1 MKLSYITIV
10 ICLTFILSYNQ
21 INQHF
26 LNSKKGVNAEYSI
39 FDIDTQSNNVK
50 ENKIDPTVGNVFI
63 EHSPYEIQINALRI
77 QYKDIVIFNNYELI
91 FDDKMLSSNGIQFYL
106 KDSNRYESIKNVIEV
121 ISTHYKSLTQN
132 CRFMFTNNNDESLIS
147 FSQQYQLA
155 NDINSFMHLY
165 LHLFCFD
172 ISQELQSFI
181 SQFKSSYLSFLSLS
195 SNQNIFFFNKSKL
208 SKLNI
213 VYKSSKHNSQNEQ
226 SQYAYITFSK
236 NGIVISDEVENK
248 LNTIYDTINYNSIVN
263 CQVDMIKSKTINYDS
278 NQCCLN
284 MKIDNKELYPSEIN
298 ICSFKKSLEHC
309 VIESKFI
316 QNKIRSMC
324 INSIMKIVD
333 NAYENNKN
341 IRVVLSQFDI
351 YSKKFLFDFI
361 KKYINNKIYFTRKT
375 NLNAEET
382 ETKLLSLIADMGNDF
397 KEYLHTNQANGYIGR
412 IEEIIKPISELP
424 NDLYQELIQSNQ
436 NKQNTLDNIF
446 SICEKHPNM
455 IKCLCA
461 AFPLSQ
467 ICYKEY
473 CLLYPNSYQCNPSYC
488 SNRDDTDENCIC
500 KYKPFDMKCKCLLN
514 PINKDC
520 FCLKYPNS
528 VYCLNEFCNH
538 QSNKE

>member
-10 ICLTFILSYNQ
+10 ICFTFILSYNQ

-213 VYKSSKHNSQNEQ
+213 VYKSSKHSSQNEQ

-324 INSIMKIVD
+324 INSIMKIHLW
-333 NAYENNKN
+333 NK
-341 IRVVLSQFDI
+341 L
-351 YSKKFLFDFI
+351 
-361 KKYINNKIYFTRKT
+361 
-375 NLNAEET
+375 
-382 ETKLLSLIADMGNDF
+382 
-397 KEYLHTNQANGYIGR
+397 
-412 IEEIIKPISELP
+412 
-424 NDLYQELIQSNQ
+424 
-436 NKQNTLDNIF
+436 
-446 SICEKHPNM
+446 
-455 IKCLCA
+455 
-461 AFPLSQ
+461 
-467 ICYKEY
+467 
-473 CLLYPNSYQCNPSYC
+473 
-488 SNRDDTDENCIC
+488 
-500 KYKPFDMKCKCLLN
+500 
-514 PINKDC
+514 
-520 FCLKYPNS
+520 
-528 VYCLNEFCNH
+528 
-538 QSNKE
+538 